1 MIFDL
6 TELKARADEN
16 GVIVGE
22 VAFTANELIH
32 DDFEALLDEM
42 SERLTGTITLTDID
56 FQPVRVDD
64 EHRVVLL
71 VSGNIT
77 DIVDSYENELKDY
90 A

>member
-1 MIFDL
+1 MVFDL

-32 DDFEALLDEM
+32 DDLEALLDEM
-42 SERLTGTITLTDID
+42 SERLTGTIILTDID

>member
-1 MIFDL
+1 
-6 TELKARADEN
+6 
-16 GVIVGE
+16 
-22 VAFTANELIH
+22 
-32 DDFEALLDEM
+32 
-42 SERLTGTITLTDID
+42 
-56 FQPVRVDD
+56 VDD

>member
-1 MIFDL
+1 MVFDL

-42 SERLTGTITLTDID
+42 SERLTGTIILTDID

>member
-42 SERLTGTITLTDID
+42 SERLTGTIILTDID

>member
-1 MIFDL
+1 MVFDL

-32 DDFEALLDEM
+32 DDFEDLLDEM
-42 SERLTGTITLTDID
+42 SERLTGTIILTDID

>member
-22 VAFTANELIH
+22 VAFTVNELIH

-42 SERLTGTITLTDID
+42 SERLTGTIILTDID

>member
-1 MIFDL
+1 MVFDL